1 MKDGVNKQGRLTDL
15 FMQLIKNFRRD
26 LGHTYTYEESK
37 LEDVLEAVDREEQ
50 PNEGRTEHAA
60 GVAIDLG

>member
-1 MKDGVNKQGRLTDL
+1 
-15 FMQLIKNFRRD
+15 MQLIKNFRRD